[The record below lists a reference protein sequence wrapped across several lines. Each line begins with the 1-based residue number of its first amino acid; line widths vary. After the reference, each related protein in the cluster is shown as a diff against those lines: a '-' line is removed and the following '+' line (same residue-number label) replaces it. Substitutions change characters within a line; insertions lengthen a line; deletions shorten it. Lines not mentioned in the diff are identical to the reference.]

1 MAHFY
6 MLLHVLAPY
15 DLSTTSSTLLLT
27 LQTYKTKEEKILK
40 SLEQHINSISEIDN
54 KTIKK

>member
-1 MAHFY
+1 MAHLY

-27 LQTYKTKEEKILK
+27 LQTYKTKRKREKNEVFK
-40 SLEQHINSISEIDN
+40 QHINSISG
-54 KTIKK
+54 